1 MGNESFR
8 YIKNT
13 WLEGNGTLCIGIPA
27 KIVRKLNLHQDSLL
41 LVELIDENIIVIK
54 KHDPHFTRTELNKI
68 HSKNNNSNVQKEETV
83 TSKQLENKDNDNNS
97 YNPLDRLDNI

>member
-1 MGNESFR
+1 MMGNESFR

-27 KIVRKLNLHQDSLL
+27 KIVRKLNLNQNSLL
-41 LVELIDENIIVIK
+41 LVELVDENIIVIK

-68 HSKNNNSNVQKEETV
+68 HTKNNNLDVQKGKTV
-83 TSKQLENKDNDNNS
+83 TSKQPDNNNS
-97 YNPLDRLDNI
+97 YNPLDRLNNI